1 MSSYCS
7 LQNQGTALSGCA
19 RPTSTDAAARAL
31 ASYDTIYWIAG
42 GLAKAGG
49 IDALAPFFPRLRR
62 AFLIGDAAL
71 AFAATLEGRVAAE
84 QCGDLAT
91 AVAAAADAALGDRVD
106 GATVLLSPACA
117 SFDQFRDFE
126 ARGDA
131 FRALV
136 ADLVAARQA
145 PRRAGGG
152 AA

>member
-1 MSSYCS
+1 MASQSQDNDEPASPTPNLIAEAS
-7 LQNQGTALSGCA
+7 LIQQTGI
-19 RPTSTDAAARAL
+19 PTSQ
-31 ASYDTIYWIAG
+31 
-42 GLAKAGG
+42 
-49 IDALAPFFPRLRR
+49 
-62 AFLIGDAAL
+62 
-71 AFAATLEGRVAAE
+71 AAE
-84 QCGDLAT
+84 ASTRRRPQNE
-91 AVAAAADAALGDRVD
+91 AADAALGDRVD